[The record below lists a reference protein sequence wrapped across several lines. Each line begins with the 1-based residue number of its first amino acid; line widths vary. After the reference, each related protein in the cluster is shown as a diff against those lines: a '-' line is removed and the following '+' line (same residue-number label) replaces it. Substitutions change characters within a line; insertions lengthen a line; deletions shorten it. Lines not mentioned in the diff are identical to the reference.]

1 MTPKTKELR
10 LTFWMIFTAF
20 LLLFIIGTVNIFSS
34 TFIEDM
40 AEGGSAYGHLI
51 RHVLCF
57 VIGMIPATI
66 VYRSDYRLWKK
77 IAWLAIIFSAL
88 LLVAVLGAG
97 IVVNG
102 AKRWLGVGGF
112 TFQPSEVA
120 KLAVILFTAKYLAPL
135 LEKHKPITFFGPW
148 DSSPQAPAWK
158 RFHWLPQPVLLPA
171 LVLAGLVIKQP
182 DAGTAIVIMFLPFAM
197 LWISGASLKQAVIP
211 LGVFLVAA
219 AAYTLSAPYRM
230 DRLRAWYDPSSYAQT
245 LGYQT
250 MQGFIAIG
258 SGGIMGQGIGEGI
271 SKFSYLP
278 EAHTDFA
285 FAILAQEWGL
295 RGSIVM
301 LVLFCILIFFGF
313 QCAWNTHDKFG
324 ELLAAGITLYFGGQ
338 GLINLAMVCGL
349 FPVVGVPLP
358 FISYG
363 GTSLIVNLIAAA
375 LLLNIARRNYK
386 TAVMA
391 ARLRMQ
397 PHVQSMKKE
406 TRSHFQLH

>member
-77 IAWLAIIFSAL
+77 IAWLAVIFSAL

-135 LEKHKPITFFGPW
+135 LEKHKPIAFFGP
-148 DSSPQAPAWK
+148 
-158 RFHWLPQPVLLPA
+158 
-171 LVLAGLVIKQP
+171 
-182 DAGTAIVIMFLPFAM
+182 
-197 LWISGASLKQAVIP
+197 
-211 LGVFLVAA
+211 
-219 AAYTLSAPYRM
+219 
-230 DRLRAWYDPSSYAQT
+230 
-245 LGYQT
+245 
-250 MQGFIAIG
+250 
-258 SGGIMGQGIGEGI
+258 
-271 SKFSYLP
+271 
-278 EAHTDFA
+278 
-285 FAILAQEWGL
+285 
-295 RGSIVM
+295 
-301 LVLFCILIFFGF
+301 
-313 QCAWNTHDKFG
+313 
-324 ELLAAGITLYFGGQ
+324 
-338 GLINLAMVCGL
+338 
-349 FPVVGVPLP
+349 
-358 FISYG
+358 
-363 GTSLIVNLIAAA
+363 
-375 LLLNIARRNYK
+375 
-386 TAVMA
+386 
-391 ARLRMQ
+391 
-397 PHVQSMKKE
+397 
-406 TRSHFQLH
+406 